1 MLSNIDYMSAT
12 PPYLRVNLDKADL
25 VHEVLAVVEEEVGQQ
40 PDCLHPGLLAGVSIR
55 VTDASI
61 AASTSCSCV
70 HIVSCDND
78 RNMYE

>member
-1 MLSNIDYMSAT
+1 MLLKDNDCTTLSNIIN
-12 PPYLRVNLDKADL
+12 LCVNLDKADL
-25 VHEVLAVVEEEVGQQ
+25 VHEVLAVVEEEVGEQ
-40 PDCLHPGLLAGVSIR
+40 PDCLHLLAGVSIR

-78 RNMYE
+78 RNMY

>member
-40 PDCLHPGLLAGVSIR
+40 PDCLHLLAVVSIR

-61 AASTSCSCV
+61 AASTSCSYY
-70 HIVSCDND
+70 IVA
-78 RNMYE
+78 